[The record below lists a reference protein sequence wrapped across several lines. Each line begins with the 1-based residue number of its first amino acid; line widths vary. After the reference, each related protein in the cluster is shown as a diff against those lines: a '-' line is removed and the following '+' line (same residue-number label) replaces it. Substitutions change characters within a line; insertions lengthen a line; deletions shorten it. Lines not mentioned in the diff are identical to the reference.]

1 MSDGGGPDP
10 DSFSLDRLGRAR
22 PGGGATVLERRDG
35 DGDGWRTVGRYPDWV
50 AASRAL
56 DDIVAGGGSPADYR
70 LVTEE
75 RRGVQRFLLIGS
87 VVLAIILLVSLW
99 QIIR

>member
-1 MSDGGGPDP
+1 MSIGPDP
-10 DSFSLDRLGRAR
+10 DSFSLDRVGRAR
-22 PGGGATVLERRDG
+22 PDGGATVLERRDG
-35 DGDGWRTVGRYPDWV
+35 NGWSTVERYPDRV

-56 DDIVAGGGSPADYR
+56 DDIVAGGASPTDYR
-70 LVTEE
+70 LRTEE
-75 RRGVQRFLLIGS
+75 RQGVQRFLLIGS

>member
-1 MSDGGGPDP
+1 MSIGGGPDP
-10 DSFSLDRLGRAR
+10 DSFSLDRLGRTR

-35 DGDGWRTVGRYPDWV
+35 DGWSTVGRYPDRV
-50 AASRAL
+50 AAARAL
-56 DDIVAGGGSPADYR
+56 DDIVADGASPTDYR

-75 RRGVQRFLLIGS
+75 RRGVQRFLLIGA

>member
-1 MSDGGGPDP
+1 MSYGGDPGP
-10 DSFSLDRLGRAR
+10 DSFSLDRVGRAR
-22 PGGGATVLERRDG
+22 PGNGVGTVLERRDG
-35 DGDGWRTVGRYPDWV
+35 DGWNTVDRYPDRV

-56 DDIVAGGGSPADYR
+56 DVIVAGGGSPTDHR

-75 RRGVQRFLLIGS
+75 RRGVQRFLLIGAA
-87 VVLAIILLVSLW
+87 VLAIILLVSLW

>member
-1 MSDGGGPDP
+1 MSYGGDPGP
-10 DSFSLDRLGRAR
+10 DSFSLDRVGRAR
-22 PGGGATVLERRDG
+22 PGSGGGTALERRDG
-35 DGDGWRTVGRYPDWV
+35 DGWSTVDRYPDGV
-50 AASRAL
+50 AAARAL
-56 DDIVAGGGSPADYR
+56 DDIVARGGSPTEYR

-75 RRGVQRFLLIGS
+75 RRGVQCLLLIGA